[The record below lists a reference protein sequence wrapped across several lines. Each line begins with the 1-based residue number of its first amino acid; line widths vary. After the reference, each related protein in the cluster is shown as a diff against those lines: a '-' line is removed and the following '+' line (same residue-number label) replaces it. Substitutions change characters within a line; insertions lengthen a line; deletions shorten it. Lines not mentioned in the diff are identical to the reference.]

1 MVPALPHRSGPRGFG
16 SALFVVLLSLGFLVQ
31 ALPEAIGTA
40 QEEQAPAAR
49 PRASKGSSSKRERMS
64 PSLSV
69 RSWEV
74 SGCSLIWITQAG
86 ETETR
91 CYNDWHWR
99 SASALS
105 ECPGADRSG
114 LLCYPPCKA
123 GYDGVGPVCWQ
134 QCPAGY
140 HDDGA
145 FCRKDVR
152 IIGAN
157 NDECPW
163 YDKCGLT
170 FSRGCSV
177 CPSGYSN
184 DGCTCRINADIFAKD
199 TYTRGA
205 GSPMSCAPGK
215 ERIGALCYG
224 PCPPGYRE
232 DGVYC
237 TATQQTCQ
245 QVPKAPPPGSSL
257 QPLCFELH
265 DPDSW
270 VEPCRPTKVYADS
283 EEHAEQLAQCQC
295 TNCSVERVACS
306 DFDGGRACH

>member
-1 MVPALPHRSGPRGFG
+1 VTTKIRPRKRLENLGHALAAAILALGVTSPTLGQTQSAGQSGQQNSKSQSSKMRYGVSEQRPP
-16 SALFVVLLSLGFLVQ
+16 LLS
-31 ALPEAIGTA
+31 T
-40 QEEQAPAAR
+40 
-49 PRASKGSSSKRERMS
+49 
-64 PSLSV
+64 
-69 RSWEV
+69 RSWELV
-74 SGCSLIWITQAG
+74 GCSLIWTAEAG
-86 ETETR
+86 ETERR
-91 CYNDWHWR
+91 CYHDWHWR
-99 SASALS
+99 SASPLT

-157 NDECPW
+157 NDRCPW

-170 FSRGCSV
+170 FSRGCST

-184 DGCTCRINADIFAKD
+184 DGCTCRINAHIFAKD
-199 TYTRGA
+199 TYTRGV
-205 GSPMSCAPGK
+205 GRPMSCAAEK

-224 PCPPGYRE
+224 ACPAGYKA
-232 DGVYC
+232 DGVFC
-237 TATQQTCQ
+237 TASQETCVE
-245 QVPKAPPPGSSL
+245 VPKTPPPGSGV
-257 QPLCFELH
+257 QPFCFTLN

-270 VEPCRPTKVYADS
+270 VEPCRATKVFADV
-283 EEHAEQLAQCQC
+283 EDHGEQLAQCQC
-295 TNCSVERVACS
+295 TNCSVDRVSCS
-306 DFDGGRACH
+306 EFDSGRACK